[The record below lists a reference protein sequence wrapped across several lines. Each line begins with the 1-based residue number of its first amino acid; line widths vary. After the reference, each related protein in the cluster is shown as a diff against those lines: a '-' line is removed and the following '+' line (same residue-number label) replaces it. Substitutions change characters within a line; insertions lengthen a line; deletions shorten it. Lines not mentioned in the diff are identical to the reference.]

1 MLPSPTRAAALFAGI
16 GGIEAGLHRA
26 GVETRILCEID
37 TGAVAVLEERFAGVP
52 IHQDVRTLSPTRLKG
67 VDLLTAG
74 FPCQDL
80 SQAGRT
86 KGMEGDQSSLVHHVF
101 RLLEGCRVP
110 WVLLENV
117 PFMLQLGRG
126 HALEAVVDEFERLG
140 YRWAYRVMDS
150 RAFGLPQ
157 RRERVYFL
165 AARNDDP
172 RTILFAGNERAEP
185 VLPPLRERAHGF
197 YWTEGARGLGWA
209 VDAVPTLKGGS
220 TIGIASPPAI
230 WLPDGRFIQPDIR
243 DAERMQGF
251 DAGWTAPAESVV
263 RAGYRWKLVGNAVT
277 VNVARWI
284 GEQFEVRAGHTDFE
298 STEVVPNR
306 SWPRVAWNVG
316 EGRRTTNELSAW
328 PVAKNSPP
336 LIRFLRHP
344 GRPLS
349 ERATRG
355 FLGRFLN
362 STLARP
368 DGFVEA
374 LKAHLERVASEVL
387 DPEVAPRRRRGVTVA
402 A

>member
-26 GVETRILCEID
+26 GVETRLFCEID
-37 TGAVAVLEERFAGVP
+37 RGAGAVLEERFAGVP
-52 IHQDVRTLSPTRLKG
+52 IHQDVRTLPASRLKG

-86 KGMEGDQSSLVHHVF
+86 KGMGGDQSSLVRHVF
-101 RLLEGCRVP
+101 RILEDRRIP

-165 AARNDDP
+165 AARDDDP
-172 RTILFAGNERAEP
+172 RTVLFAGNHKAQP
-185 VLPPLRERAHGF
+185 ALPPESERSHGF

-230 WLPDGRFIQPDIR
+230 WLPDGRIIQPDIR

-277 VNVARWI
+277 VNVAQWI
-284 GEQFEVRAGHTDFE
+284 GEQFEVRAGHTDFA

-328 PVAKNSPP
+328 PVARKSPP
-336 LIRFLRHP
+336 LTRFLRHP
-344 GRPLS
+344 GRLLS

-374 LKAHLERVASEVL
+374 LEAHLESVVAASNEA
-387 DPEVAPRRRRGVTVA
+387 PAPRKRRSAATVA